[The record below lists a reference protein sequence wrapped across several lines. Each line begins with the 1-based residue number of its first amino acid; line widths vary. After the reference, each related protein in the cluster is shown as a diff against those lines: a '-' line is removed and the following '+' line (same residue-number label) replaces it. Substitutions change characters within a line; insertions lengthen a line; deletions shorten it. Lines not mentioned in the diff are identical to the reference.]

1 MRGSCRHIGRAGA
14 VQGSLSVG
22 FPMLTLPARTA
33 AFGRRVLTVFPFVRI
48 IVNGNAA
55 AHIAGPCLEPNL
67 LALTLGGGMC
77 AGFWLCLACE
87 GRRLWTH
94 GAAARFDGI
103 EAVGGRQKG
112 RFRFASRVLC
122 FVLSRGPSTGLFP
135 GV

>member
-1 MRGSCRHIGRAGA
+1 MRGSCRHIGRAAA

-22 FPMLTLPARTA
+22 FSMLTLSARTA
-33 AFGRRVLTVFPFVRI
+33 ASDRRVLTVFPFIRI

-67 LALTLGGGMC
+67 LALTLGSGMC